1 MLPNG
6 VRCCGRGLP
15 IEPAPPP
22 KSGEGRR
29 GVGWGVR
36 LRRQKALVMA
46 HSLTSCP
53 PLHGTL

>member
-29 GVGWGVR
+29 GVGRGVR
-36 LRRQKALVMA
+36 PRPQHTLVIRGA
-46 HSLTSCP
+46 QVGEPVAAS
-53 PLHGTL
+53 